1 MAGTTSNLLSA
12 LTCAIGYYGYG
23 ATAAN

>member
-1 MAGTTSNLLSA
+1 MGGTSNVLSA